1 MMTEKRL
8 CKKCGVEKDLQYFYK
23 RRNNK
28 HCIEKAT
35 GSCKHCLGIKNP
47 DKITFNKT
55 IEVKPTKKELSAF
68 VHEMEIKLGH
78 FDFVDSLRLIN
89 IFTQQYGLVFTSFSI
104 EEELMYMWEKLK
116 NEIRK
121 K

>member
-1 MMTEKRL
+1 MTETRL
-8 CKKCGVEKDLQYFYK
+8 CKKCGVEKELRYFYK
-23 RRNNK
+23 RKNNK
-28 HCIEKAT
+28 YSVEKAT

-47 DKITFNKT
+47 DKITTQKT
-55 IEVKPTKKELSAF
+55 TEVKPTKKQLSAF
-68 VHEMEIKLGH
+68 IREMEAKRGQ

-89 IFTQQYGLVFTSFSI
+89 IFTQQYGIVFTNFTI

-116 NEIRK
+116 DENRK